1 MQKDKN
7 FKMKMSFDT
16 NNETK
21 SSTSQEVIVIST
33 TSIVIILGI
42 SNFCFLLKQ
51 KNKIPFSNISP
62 ILLLI
67 TITGKK

>member
-1 MQKDKN
+1 LQKDKN